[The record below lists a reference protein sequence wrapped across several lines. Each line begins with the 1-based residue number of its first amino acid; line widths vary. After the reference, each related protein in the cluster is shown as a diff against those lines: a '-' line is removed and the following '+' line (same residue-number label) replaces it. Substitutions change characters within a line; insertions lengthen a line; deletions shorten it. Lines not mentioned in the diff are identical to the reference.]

1 MLQCKENM
9 YIYIYMGNEMLMK
22 VIKDLI
28 NRVDDLDARM
38 KKLEDLLNTYLEI
51 ILLNKSRSIYNEILL
66 LKYIDE

>member
-1 MLQCKENM
+1 
-9 YIYIYMGNEMLMK
+9 MGNEMLMK